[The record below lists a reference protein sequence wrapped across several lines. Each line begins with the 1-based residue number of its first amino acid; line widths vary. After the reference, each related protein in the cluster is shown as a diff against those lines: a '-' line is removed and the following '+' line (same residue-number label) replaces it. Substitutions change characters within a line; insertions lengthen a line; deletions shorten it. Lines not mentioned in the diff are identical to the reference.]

1 MSDPYREAT
10 RNETGGRG
18 PLPRAVLLA
27 GGVFMSLLIAVVV
40 WMAAGRG
47 GSFDASPGAV
57 TELNFR
63 QATARAAAVG
73 AVLRAPRPRTGLQ
86 VGVTHGLADAR
97 QLSTA
102 AAAVLGSILEDEGY
116 TVTPG
121 DEHSDFSLEVTRQ
134 TDGRT
139 RSDRLT
145 IPVVADRIERV
156 TRGDSRLMSTGPG
169 LPAWVPVYPA
179 ARMFV
184 RGSRHSASALDYV
197 GLAVAAGAGEIVD
210 WYEDVARWIEED
222 VGDPSPRAER
232 RVATVRMGPDGRVR
246 ERFAMRWDDRMV
258 SLVITEDEYGDSM
271 VVLIFRG

>member
-10 RNETGGRG
+10 RNETGRRSPLSG
-18 PLPRAVLLA
+18 PVLLA
-27 GGVFMSLLIAVVV
+27 GGVFMSLLIAVLV
-40 WMAAGRG
+40 WMVVGRG
-47 GSFDASPGAV
+47 GSFEASPGAV

-73 AVLRAPRPRTGLQ
+73 AVMRAPRPRTGLQ

-97 QLSTA
+97 QLSRA

-116 TVTPG
+116 TVTPR
-121 DEHSDFSLEVTRQ
+121 DEHADFSLDVTRQ
-134 TDGRT
+134 TGDRT
-139 RSDRLT
+139 RSDRLS

-156 TRGDSRLMSTGPG
+156 TRRDSRLMSGAPG
-169 LPAWVPVYPA
+169 LPNWVPVYPG

-184 RGSRHSASALDYV
+184 RGSRHSTGALDYV
-197 GLAVAAGAGEIVD
+197 GLVAEAGAGEIVD

-222 VGDPSPRAER
+222 VGDPSLQAER